1 MRALNTS
8 LSFPSEQCCDI
19 LLHPL
24 ESKLHSQSCF
34 CHSLERT
41 LRYIA
46 EYGES
51 NPSQSQSQSLLSY
64 AENHISS
71 CKDEYY
77 SLKALY
83 WIIRCTGEAS
93 SCLVSLFQHHAD
105 YHQPWC
111 TLSAVELA
119 YACHDSSVLCD
130 IGLCPRCSHFP
141 MEEVIDSL
149 ESKDTYLLMYLNRRM
164 DLYLLDLLQKRRSHV
179 DVYEDASDFL
189 QRIDYDP
196 DVIISM
202 FNESVDILHYLL
214 NLCKALLVDS
224 AVPTDHSDVTHLVEF
239 FHTLYPILIQGEKLR
254 LYPFMITPLITR
266 IKWILDAYVTFHVC
280 S

>member
-1 MRALNTS
+1 
-8 LSFPSEQCCDI
+8 
-19 LLHPL
+19 
-24 ESKLHSQSCF
+24 
-34 CHSLERT
+34 
-41 LRYIA
+41 
-46 EYGES
+46 
-51 NPSQSQSQSLLSY
+51 
-64 AENHISS
+64 
-71 CKDEYY
+71 
-77 SLKALY
+77 
-83 WIIRCTGEAS
+83 
-93 SCLVSLFQHHAD
+93 
-105 YHQPWC
+105 
-111 TLSAVELA
+111 
-119 YACHDSSVLCD
+119 
-130 IGLCPRCSHFP
+130 

-202 FNESVDILHYLL
+202 FNESVDILHYML

-239 FHTLYPILIQGEKLR
+239 FHTLYPILIQGEKHR